1 MDDFL
6 RRLFEMMNNKDF
18 TNNPD
23 FRFGEFDVDFS
34 SMFPDAT
41 VRRGVTISVT
51 EGDDEGIRK
60 AIKILRGLLSSAEVE
75 TGETAKDEPS
85 PNVKFQKDNEKF
97 QKDNE

>member
-18 TNNPD
+18 ANNPD
-23 FRFGEFDVDFS
+23 FGFGEFDVDFS

-60 AIKILRGLLSSAEVE
+60 AIKILRGLLSSAKVE
-75 TGETAKDEPS
+75 TDESADEENSTNGAKFEDE
-85 PNVKFQKDNEKF
+85 FQKEH
-97 QKDNE
+97 E